1 MSNKI
6 TINRALLILK
16 RFEESFNTELKDST
30 FGYVF
35 SPSTDNGEV
44 KNSKEAIKKID
55 ETTQSLKDKL
65 EYYRKVKLAVTIANN
80 ETYIDVPILG
90 RVTINDVINYRQHV
104 LPLQRKV
111 VERMETHINQ
121 VTRVFE
127 NSYFEWEKKKLDLV
141 KIIES
146 KEATNLQKAY
156 LEQLENDKPELVVD
170 KEKLDQLKTL
180 IKFLDLELD
189 GTLSDINASTLIDVE

>member
-35 SPSTDNGEV
+35 SPSIDNGEV

>member
-16 RFEESFNTELKDST
+16 RFEESFNTELRDST

-35 SPSTDNGEV
+35 SPSIDNGEV